1 MSKRQETHG
10 PWPAIVL
17 CDVSRLDPLEFSI
30 SRIAG
35 NVQREDSIDPISMGV
50 EASLHIIE

>member
-1 MSKRQETHG
+1 MSKRLETRG
-10 PWPAIVL
+10 PWPAIVQSA
-17 CDVSRLDPLEFSI
+17 VSRLGLREFSI

>member
-1 MSKRQETHG
+1 MSKPLGTRG
-10 PWPAIVL
+10 LWPAIVL
-17 CDVSRLDPLEFSI
+17 CDASRLDLREFSI

>member
-1 MSKRQETHG
+1 MSKLLGTRG
-10 PWPAIVL
+10 LWPAIVL
-17 CDVSRLDPLEFSI
+17 CDASRLDLREFSI